1 MFVISTV
8 IITGSATLRV
18 LEVSFNDISDDGM
31 ALISEA
37 LQYNKSLTSLRVVR
51 CGLSVKG
58 TVVCVLEMYFFINQI
73 IMKLLNTLYHLMYTI
88 YRLHMFVCIMLNIN
102 NDTA

>member
-18 LEVSFNDISDDGM
+18 LNVSTNDIGDDGM
-31 ALISEA
+31 AVVSEA
-37 LQYNKSLTSLRVVR
+37 LQHNKSLTTLEVQQ

-58 TVVCVLEMYFFINQI
+58 TIVY
-73 IMKLLNTLYHLMYTI
+73 
-88 YRLHMFVCIMLNIN
+88 
-102 NDTA
+102 